1 MRVQVLPLEIQ
12 TDSNAINCLTG
23 TMKMSIDTFMS
34 TNPKKR
40 RSPGRTRA
48 ASTRSQLV
56 AGSRMKVPWG
66 PETDSICAAIC
77 TRVIR
82 GLQEEASTHL
92 EILND
97 PRLLRLVVARARAT
111 GDIQGAFEDSIKAL
125 RKLRKIEER
134 RR

>member
-1 MRVQVLPLEIQ
+1 
-12 TDSNAINCLTG
+12 
-23 TMKMSIDTFMS
+23 MS
-34 TNPKKR
+34 TSPKKR
-40 RSPGRTRA
+40 RSPGKTRA
-48 ASTRSQLV
+48 ASTRSQPV

-97 PRLLRLVVARARAT
+97 PRLLRLVVSRARAT

-134 RR
+134 RQ

>member
-12 TDSNAINCLTG
+12 AGSNVIYRLTG

-40 RSPGRTRA
+40 RSPIKTRA
-48 ASTRSQLV
+48 VSTRSHPV
-56 AGSRMKVPWG
+56 SGSRMKVPWG
-66 PETDSICAAIC
+66 PETDTICAAIC

-97 PRLLRLVVARARAT
+97 PRLLRLVVSRARAT

-125 RKLRKIEER
+125 RKLRMIEER

>member
-1 MRVQVLPLEIQ
+1 MP
-12 TDSNAINCLTG
+12 
-23 TMKMSIDTFMS
+23 

-40 RSPGRTRA
+40 RPTSSTQAIPGGHRRTR
-48 ASTRSQLV
+48 
-56 AGSRMKVPWG
+56 
-66 PETDSICAAIC
+66 TDRLRIPPGVELDSVCAAIC

-82 GLQEEASTHL
+82 DLQEETTSQL

-97 PRLLRLVVARARAT
+97 PRLIRLVISRARAT

-125 RKLRKIEER
+125 RRLRKIEER